1 MRQQENSVE
10 VEEYECDHE
19 ATIERLKELI
29 SRKYSIFSTS
39 LTKLQESILAHDF
52 H

>member
-10 VEEYECDHE
+10 AEEYECDHE

-29 SRKYSIFSTS
+29 SRKYSSFLLSNKA
-39 LTKLQESILAHDF
+39 TKVYTCT
-52 H
+52 